1 VVETDEGQS
10 TRGFL
15 LERISSLRAVV
26 LRLHTGTARKLPHSL
41 CWGLVG
47 GLHHDHPRDEF
58 ARSFSHPGGE
68 VLPHELIQWR
78 ATLGTSEA
86 KLSRT
91 GCGGT
96 AAPSRSKQPWQCNL
110 QHDTRAHTGTLRH
123 TADRSELA
131 AQTWLVR
138 CRYFVLSNRKLSYYE
153 NETMSRLLGTV
164 ELEVRC
170 TLPVLKT
177 LLRRPLSCV
186 N

>member
-1 VVETDEGQS
+1 MAAESD
-10 TRGFL
+10 RGRDRRRSKHARLPPRAHL
-15 LERISSLRAVV
+15 LASRRRPSLAH
-26 LRLHTGTARKLPHSL
+26 LHLPHTTPFCVL
-41 CWGLVG
+41 GLGG

-177 LLRRPLSCV
+177 LLR
-186 N
+186 